1 MVIAA
6 EVARFII
13 AQRVLRLATAD
24 RLGRPHV
31 VPVCFALRG
40 DRVYIAL
47 DAKPKRVEP
56 RALRRV
62 RNLLEN
68 PSVALLADVYEE
80 DWSRLAYAILF
91 GRATLLEE
99 PGERAL
105 AVALL
110 RGRYPQY
117 REMELEQAPI
127 IVVGV
132 ERVATWR
139 ASRDRC

>member
-6 EVARFII
+6 GDARFII

-31 VPVCFALRG
+31 VPVCFALHG

-47 DAKPKRVEP
+47 DTKPKRVAP

-68 PSVALLADVYEE
+68 PRVALLADVYEE

-91 GRATLLEE
+91 GRAALLEE
-99 PGERAL
+99 PGEQAL

-110 RGRYPQY
+110 RERYPQY
-117 REMELEQAPI
+117 QQMALEEAPI
-127 IVVGV
+127 IAVEV
-132 ERVATWR
+132 ERVASWR
-139 ASRDRC
+139 ASQAPS

>member
-6 EVARFII
+6 EDARFII

-31 VPVCFALRG
+31 VPVCFALHG

-47 DAKPKRVEP
+47 DSKPKRVEP

-68 PSVALLADVYEE
+68 PRVALLADVYEE

-91 GRATLLEE
+91 GRAALLEE
-99 PGERAL
+99 AGERAL

-110 RGRYPQY
+110 RERYPQY
-117 REMELEQAPI
+117 QQMALEEAPI
-127 IVVGV
+127 IAVEV
-132 ERVATWR
+132 ERVASWH
-139 ASRDRC
+139 ASQDAS